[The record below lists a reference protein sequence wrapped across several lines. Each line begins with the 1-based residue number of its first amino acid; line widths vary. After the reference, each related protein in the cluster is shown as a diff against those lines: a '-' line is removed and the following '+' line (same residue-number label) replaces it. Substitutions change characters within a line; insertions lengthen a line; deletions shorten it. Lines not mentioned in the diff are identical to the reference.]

1 MIINSHA
8 HIYPDKVAQPIE
20 DVISKKFGPLYS
32 SFKVSSL
39 LEDMEKFGIET
50 TVGFCIAERPKVVEA
65 SNNFVISLLHN
76 KKIVPFG
83 TILPDFEDY
92 KQEIQRLKQ
101 NGVKGIKLSSIFQN
115 LYPDEERMLRIYQEL
130 GEDIIVYFHA
140 GEDLGRPH
148 EEAHTT
154 PERLARVL
162 NLFPK
167 LKVVAAHFGG
177 LNMLEQ
183 VKRHLLGKNLYF
195 DTVWTPGFAGLDE
208 KEMALFIQK
217 HGSHKVLFGTDF
229 PIYNTKEQLEWV
241 SSLPLSSEDRELIF
255 YKNAKR
261 LLGL

>member
-8 HIYPDKVAQPIE
+8 HIYPDKIAKPVE
-20 DVISKKFGPLYS
+20 DVISKKLGPLYS

-50 TVGFCIAERPKVVEA
+50 TVGFCKADRPKVVEA
-65 SNNFVISLLHN
+65 SNDFIIGLLNN

-83 TILPDFEDY
+83 TILPDFEGY
-92 KQEIQRLKQ
+92 KPEIQRLKRS
-101 NGVKGIKLSSIFQN
+101 GVKGIKVSSIFQN
-115 LYPDEERMLRIYQEL
+115 LYPDEEKMLEIYQEL

-140 GEDLGRPH
+140 GEDLGRPQ

-154 PERLARVL
+154 PQRLARVL
-162 NLFPK
+162 KLFPK

-177 LNMLEQ
+177 LHMLEE
-183 VKRHLLGKNLYF
+183 VKKHLWGKELYF
-195 DTVWTPGFAGLDE
+195 DTVWTPGFTGLD
-208 KEMALFIQK
+208 KKDMALFIQK
-217 HGSHKVLFGTDF
+217 HGSQKILFGTDF
-229 PIYNTKEQLEWV
+229 PIYSTQEQLEWF
-241 SSLPLSSEDRELIF
+241 SSLPLSPEDRELIF

>member
-1 MIINSHA
+1 MIVNSHA
-8 HIYPDKVAQPIE
+8 HIYPDKVAKPVE
-20 DVISKKFGPLYS
+20 DVISKRFGPLYS

-50 TVGFCIAERPKVVEA
+50 TVGFCMADRPKVVEA
-65 SNNFVISLLHN
+65 SNDFVISLLN
-76 KKIVPFG
+76 NEKIVPFG

-92 KQEIQRLKQ
+92 KQETQRLKR
-101 NGVKGIKLSSIFQN
+101 NGVKGIKISSIFQN
-115 LYPDEERMLRIYQEL
+115 LYPDEERMLGIYQEL

-140 GEDLGRPH
+140 GEDLGRPP

-154 PERLARVL
+154 PQRLARVL
-162 NLFPK
+162 KLFPK

-177 LNMLEQ
+177 LHMLEE
-183 VKRHLLGKNLYF
+183 VKKHLLGKELYF
-195 DTVWTPGFAGLDE
+195 DTVWTPGFAGLDK

-217 HGSHKVLFGTDF
+217 HGSQKVLFGTDF
-229 PIYNTKEQLEWV
+229 PIYSTQEQREWF
-241 SSLPLSSEDRELIF
+241 SSLPLSPEEQELIF